1 MENENKIVEHIQGQP
16 ISIKISRGPGGRYD
30 FDVSLVGSNYKEMIS
45 QLTLM
50 VNDLNEKYPYVDNKK
65 WGNNMENE
73 NEYVGIKGYKTP
85 KNSGRLYLMYN
96 DNIIIYKDASN
107 LMGENKVIMEISERK
122 IPNEKRNRNFVAIS
136 FDKNKIDYIIEE
148 LKKIKDDDPN
158 DVDWKF

>member
-1 MENENKIVEHIQGQP
+1 
-16 ISIKISRGPGGRYD
+16 
-30 FDVSLVGSNYKEMIS
+30 
-45 QLTLM
+45 
-50 VNDLNEKYPYVDNKK
+50 
-65 WGNNMENE
+65 MENE

-96 DNIIIYKDASN
+96 DNIIIYKNTSN

-158 DVDWKF
+158 DVD